1 MFVYSFDKNYL
12 GSRFKEECVPV
23 KFENLFDMIK
33 KQFEGSPEVIDG
45 KLRLIMEWKVISN
58 DNILKALLVHHFD
71 ELANEYMG
79 FYYHFLDKELF
90 VFCMTHGNTI
100 FLRQALLLSA
110 FDKMIFRE

>member
-45 KLRLIMEWKVISN
+45 KLRLIMEWKVI
-58 DNILKALLVHHFD
+58 
-71 ELANEYMG
+71 
-79 FYYHFLDKELF
+79 
-90 VFCMTHGNTI
+90 
-100 FLRQALLLSA
+100 
-110 FDKMIFRE
+110 